1 MKLSKGFWQTYKEA
15 PNEATIPSHQLM
27 LRAGLVQKSQAGLY
41 NFLPIGLRSLQK
53 VEKII
58 REEMNKIDALEISMS
73 VVTPG
78 ELWQESG
85 RWDSMEDLM
94 LKAKDRAGR
103 DVCLSPTNEE
113 AVVDIFRR
121 TVKSYKQLPL
131 SLYQINIKFRDEI
144 RPRFGIMRAREFIM
158 KDAYSFHEDWDSL
171 EKIYQQY
178 YQAYTTI
185 FERMGLNFIAVEAD
199 AGAMGDAKSK
209 THEFQVLAKSGED
222 KVIISKAAKYAANLE
237 KAKTQ
242 KSNVNFKFNQGPK
255 ELVSTPK
262 MESIEE
268 VSTFLKVAPSDCLKS
283 LVYKGITGDR
293 EEIILVLL
301 LGDDK
306 LNEIKLKNFVGHEHL
321 RPISADE
328 LSHLG
333 FVKGQIGPY
342 QLKVPARILFDKAI
356 NMDAAYVIGGN
367 QVDHHFINFVPK
379 KHMELAFEEVDL
391 RLSQAGDIYQF
402 EGKDEV
408 VEEISGIEVGHI
420 FQLGDK
426 YTKSLDARV
435 LDKSGKEFYPL
446 MGCYGIGVSRIL
458 AAAIEQNNDEFGII
472 WPTPIAPYH
481 VYFVVLAKS
490 PEIIALG
497 NEIYETLTSNGIE
510 VLLDDRDGLSA
521 GNKFKDADLLGLPVR
536 LVLGERDYAAD
547 GILELKV
554 RKSGQV
560 KKVPKENLV
569 NEIKELLR

>member
-15 PNEATIPSHQLM
+15 PSEATIPSHQLM
-27 LRAGLVQKSQAGLY
+27 LRAGLIQKSQAGLY
-41 NFLPIGLRSLQK
+41 NFLPLGLRSLQK

-58 REEMNKIDALEISMS
+58 REEMNKIGAMEVSMS

-85 RWDSMEDLM
+85 RWDSMEGLM

-103 DVCLSPTNEE
+103 DICLSPTNEE
-113 AVVDIFRR
+113 AVVDIFRK
-121 TVKSYKQLPL
+121 TIKSYKQLPL

-171 EKIYQQY
+171 EKVYQDY
-178 YQAYTTI
+178 YQAYSTI
-185 FERMGLNFIAVEAD
+185 FERMGLEFIAVEAD

-209 THEFQVLAKSGED
+209 THEFQVLASSGED
-222 KVIISKAAKYAANLE
+222 KVIIARGANYAANLE

-242 KSNVNFKFNQGPK
+242 RSNVEFKFNQGPK

-262 MESIEE
+262 METIEE
-268 VSTFLKVAPSDCLKS
+268 VSSFLKVPQSDCLKS
-283 LVYKGITGDR
+283 LVYKGITGER

-321 RPISADE
+321 KAISADE
-328 LSHLG
+328 LNHLG

-342 QLKVPARILFDKAI
+342 KLKPTARIIFDKAI
-356 NMDAAYVIGGN
+356 NLDAAYVIGAN
-367 QVDHHFINFVPK
+367 QVDHHFKNFVPR
-379 KHMELAFEEVDL
+379 KHMEANFEEADL
-391 RLSQAGDIYQF
+391 RLSQAGDVYQIDGR
-402 EGKDEV
+402 EEV

-420 FQLGDK
+420 FQLGQK
-426 YTKSLDARV
+426 YTKALDARV
-435 LDKSGKEFYPL
+435 LDKSGKEFHPL
-446 MGCYGIGVSRIL
+446 MGCYGIGVSRII
-458 AAAIEQNNDEFGII
+458 AASIEQHHDEFGIV

-481 VYFVVLAKS
+481 VYFVVLAKT
-490 PEIIALG
+490 PEIFALG
-497 NEIYETLTSNGIE
+497 EEIYEILEHNNIE
-510 VLLDDRDGLSA
+510 VLFDDRDGLSA
-521 GNKFKDADLLGLPVR
+521 GNKFKDSDLLGLPLR

-547 GILELKV
+547 GTLELKV
-554 RKSGQV
+554 RKDGTV
-560 KKVPKENLV
+560 KKVKKEDLV
-569 NEIKELLR
+569 TVIKGLLK

>member
-15 PNEATIPSHQLM
+15 PSEATIPSHQLM
-27 LRAGLVQKSQAGLY
+27 LRAGLIQKSQAGLY
-41 NFLPIGLRSLQK
+41 NFLPLGMRSLQK

-58 REEMNKIDALEISMS
+58 REEMNKIDAMEVSMS

-85 RWDSMEDLM
+85 RWDSMEGLM

-103 DVCLSPTNEE
+103 DICLSPTNEE
-113 AVVDIFRR
+113 AVVDIFRK

-171 EKIYQQY
+171 EKVYQDY
-178 YQAYTTI
+178 FQAYSTI

-222 KVIISKAAKYAANLE
+222 KVIIARGANYAANLE

-242 KSNVNFKFNQGPK
+242 RSNVQFKFNLGPK

-262 MESIEE
+262 MESIED
-268 VSTFLKVAPSDCLKS
+268 VSSFLKVSQSDCLKS
-283 LVYKGITGDR
+283 LVYKGISAEK

-306 LNEIKLKNFVGHEHL
+306 LNEIKLKNLVGHEHL
-321 RPISADE
+321 KAISAEE
-328 LSHLG
+328 LVSLG

-342 QLKVPARILFDKAI
+342 QLKPSARIIFDKAI
-356 NMDAAYVIGGN
+356 NLEAGYVIGAN
-367 QVDHHFINFVPK
+367 QVDHHFKNFIPK
-379 KHMELAFEEVDL
+379 KHMELNFEEADL
-391 RLSQAGDIYQF
+391 RLSQAGDVYQF
-402 EGKDEV
+402 DGKEEV

-420 FQLGDK
+420 FQLGQK
-426 YTKSLDARV
+426 YTKALDAKV
-435 LDKSGKEFYPL
+435 LDKSGKEFHPF
-446 MGCYGIGVSRIL
+446 MGCYGIGVSRII
-458 AAAIEQNNDEFGII
+458 AASIEQNHDDFGIV

-481 VYFVVLAKS
+481 VYFVVLAKT
-490 PEIIALG
+490 PEIFALG
-497 NEIYETLTSNGIE
+497 QEIYELLTLAGIE
-510 VLLDDRDGLSA
+510 VLYDDREGLSA
-521 GNKFKDADLLGLPVR
+521 GNKFKDSDLLGLPLR
-536 LVLGERDYAAD
+536 LVLGERDYAVD
-547 GILELKV
+547 GTLELKV
-554 RKSGQV
+554 RKDGTV
-560 KKVPKENLV
+560 KKIKKEDLFQT
-569 NEIKELLR
+569 IKDLLK